1 MRSMLQFCEV
11 CDGVGVGRDGQV
23 GHDLDP
29 REAFALRLVQQAEGA
44 LAGAG
49 AAAEAAHE
57 AVVGLLVVGRH
68 HLHQL
73 EVVVGEATCGVD
85 LGAAR
90 HTCGHAVGSG
100 VASIVAR
107 GDLRHG

>member
-1 MRSMLQFCEV
+1 MLGDAPDHL
-11 CDGVGVGRDGQV
+11 DGVGVGRHGQV

-29 REAFALRLVQQAEGA
+29 REALALRLVQQAQGP

-73 EVVVGEATCGVD
+73 DLVVGEATGGVE

-90 HTCGHAVGSG
+90 RPGGHAVGSG
-100 VASIVAR
+100 VVWIVAR